1 MSPIQL
7 ETKKTNNIIYLGH
20 TRFLGDELYCW
31 IALEI

>member
-7 ETKKTNNIIYLGH
+7 ETKKTNIIYLGH